1 MVKLKDI
8 LENTKVIERSHE
20 WPSEK
25 TIKEDPKPL
34 EEVSPKTL
42 DRAGK
47 MITYLVKYYGLKV
60 NNIRQAVSDLARFL

>member
-8 LENTKVIERSHE
+8 LENTKVIERSNE

>member
-8 LENTKVIERSHE
+8 LENTKVVPRSHE
-20 WPSEK
+20 WPSAK
-25 TIKEDPKPL
+25 AIKEDSKPL
-34 EEVSPKTL
+34 EEVSPKVR

-60 NNIRQAVSDLARFL
+60 NDIRQAVSDLARFL